1 MENELKEAFLRRRQ
15 DFLSNRYKTPLKQ
28 ILSYLFEFKK
38 LFTTIL
44 ILGILQ
50 SALFLTTPLLL
61 GLALDILVNPSIPL
75 GNVIPIF
82 LLMIIIQVIDAIIF
96 GARVY
101 ANRWIGARII
111 YNLRNDVYSTI
122 QMMGF
127 SWLDKNKSG
136 ELVARSTTDVNNL
149 KEFLGNNLQFAIRS
163 LATVCFSFVIL
174 FVINVQLAF
183 FVLLSAPLLF
193 YVLLMFRKRMRPV
206 FKKSRKSYADLT
218 HTIQEDVQGITVI
231 KSFAGEKN
239 EIGHFNKKN
248 NIYYDDSIGIIKLQT
263 TFDPIIYLIDN
274 LAFLVVILLGGVF
287 VLQGNMTFGE
297 IFAFVMILNFS
308 VEPLYFISR
317 FLGNMPQISETS
329 ERIAY
334 ILNSTETINERKDPV
349 RSIIKGNVEFKNV
362 FFSYANENEQFIL
375 KNVNFKVTAGET
387 IAILGPT
394 GSGKS
399 TLVQLIP
406 RFYDASKGNV
416 LIDGVDVRGYSLK
429 ALRKQIGYVSQTS
442 FVFSRTIKENI
453 AFGNRNISYDEIQ
466 NAAIASDIYNFIE
479 NELPERFDTKVS
491 ERGTSISGGQKQRIS
506 IARALAIKPRILILD
521 DATSSVD
528 VDTEFNIQQHFKEV
542 FKNCTTFLITQR
554 LSSVRNA
561 DKIMVLEDGEI
572 TQFGTHEELLNADNG
587 IYRKLYLTL
596 RVEERA

>member
-1 MENELKEAFLRRRQ
+1 
-15 DFLSNRYKTPLKQ
+15 
-28 ILSYLFEFKK
+28 
-38 LFTTIL
+38 
-44 ILGILQ
+44 
-50 SALFLTTPLLL
+50 
-61 GLALDILVNPSIPL
+61 
-75 GNVIPIF
+75 
-82 LLMIIIQVIDAIIF
+82 
-96 GARVY
+96 
-101 ANRWIGARII
+101 
-111 YNLRNDVYSTI
+111 
-122 QMMGF
+122 
-127 SWLDKNKSG
+127 
-136 ELVARSTTDVNNL
+136 
-149 KEFLGNNLQFAIRS
+149 
-163 LATVCFSFVIL
+163 
-174 FVINVQLAF
+174 VQLAF